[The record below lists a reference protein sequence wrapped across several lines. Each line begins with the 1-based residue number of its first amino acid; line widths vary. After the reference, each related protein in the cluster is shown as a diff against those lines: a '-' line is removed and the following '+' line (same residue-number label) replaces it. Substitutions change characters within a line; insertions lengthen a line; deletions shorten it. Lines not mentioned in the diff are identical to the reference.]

1 MTYLDIYITIKM
13 LIHIIFKIFKNVT
26 VLKVKK
32 EILLKIKLNF
42 IILINFFPL
51 CSAKW
56 FPYTYGIF
64 NFLKVVLKMY

>member
-32 EILLKIKLNF
+32 EILLKTKLNF
-42 IILINFFPL
+42 IILINFFPYVVQNGFL
-51 CSAKW
+51 ILMG
-56 FPYTYGIF
+56 FLIF
-64 NFLKVVLKMY
+64 

>member
-42 IILINFFPL
+42 IILINFFPYVVQNGFL
-51 CSAKW
+51 ILMG
-56 FPYTYGIF
+56 FLIF
-64 NFLKVVLKMY
+64 